1 MTSPVHAKSN
11 DPGVPAVSGV
21 NSATPKT
28 GDGVLGTSASGNG
41 VHGVSVSSFGVLGES
56 KSGRGVVALSD
67 TDYALR
73 AASRTMPGVRSSSE
87 EGNAIEGWSKG
98 TRAGVIGLNDAG
110 GTGVAGRSVTGF
122 GVQGDVTSGVGVR
135 GTATA
140 GVGVEGICNDG
151 DGVVGVGVRGV
162 VGRSSKFQGVYGW
175 SAENAGVVGESDGLS
190 GVYAMSHHPTNAG
203 LFATNDQGGP
213 AAYLK
218 GDVLITG
225 VINLL
230 GGDIAE
236 NFDAE
241 DDAEVELGSVVVV
254 RASGRVGVTTL
265 DYDTAVVGVVAGAP
279 GFRPALLLDTADT
292 GQPRLGVTL
301 IGKVMCLVDA
311 TYAPVAAGDFL
322 TTSNT
327 AGHAMKL
334 TRPERS
340 FGAILGKALAPLSTG
355 RALVPV
361 LAMLR

>member
-1 MTSPVHAKSN
+1 MTSPVHTKSN
-11 DPGVPAVSGV
+11 DPGVPAISGV
-21 NSATPKT
+21 NSAVPKS
-28 GDGVLGTSASGNG
+28 GDGVLGTSATGTG
-41 VHGVSVSSFGVLGES
+41 VHGVSVDSFGVLGES

-98 TRAGVIGLNDAG
+98 ARAGVVGLNDAD
-110 GTGVAGRSVTGF
+110 GTGVAGRSATGV
-122 GVQGDVTSGVGVR
+122 GLQGDVATGVAVR
-135 GTATA
+135 GVAT
-140 GVGVEGICNDG
+140 GGTGVEGICNDG

-162 VGRSSKFQGVYGW
+162 VGRSPKFQGVYGW
-175 SAENAGVVGESDGLS
+175 SRENAGVVGESDQLS
-190 GVYAMSHHPTNAG
+190 GVYAIGHHPTNAG
-203 LFATNDQGGP
+203 LFATNDKGGP
-213 AAYLK
+213 AAFLK
-218 GDVLITG
+218 GDLLVTG

-254 RASGRVGVTTL
+254 RASGRVGVTTI
-265 DYDTAVVGVVAGAP
+265 DHDTAVVGVVAGAP
-279 GFRPALLLDTADT
+279 GFRPALLLDSA
-292 GQPRLGVTL
+292 GSPNSRLGVTL

-322 TTSNT
+322 TTSRT

-334 TRPERS
+334 TRPECS
-340 FGAILGKALAPLSTG
+340 FGAILGKALAALPTG